1 MGRNIPEDQPL
12 SDEDRAFLLERSQDA
27 LVKTID
33 NVVAAQEGHD
43 DVDDDV
49 DDGDG
54 DGDGDGDVVEVD
66 ADISDFAEKLTIPKL
81 EKRILALHEED
92 PESVELPGSDARK
105 DDYVSIYSIALQ
117 EKRNKGEELDLVD
130 DE

>member
-27 LVKTID
+27 LVATID
-33 NVVAAQEGHD
+33 RVVAAQGNED
-43 DVDDDV
+43 ADNEEPQDADDDNEI
-49 DDGDG
+49 
-54 DGDGDGDVVEVD
+54 VEVD

>member
-1 MGRNIPEDQPL
+1 MGRAIPENQPL

-27 LVKTID
+27 LVATID
-33 NVVAAQEGHD
+33 RVVAAQGNED
-43 DVDDDV
+43 ADNEEPQDADDDNEI
-49 DDGDG
+49 
-54 DGDGDGDVVEVD
+54 VEVD

>member
-1 MGRNIPEDQPL
+1 MGRAIPEDQPL

-27 LVKTID
+27 LVATID
-33 NVVAAQEGHD
+33 RVVAAQGNEDAD
-43 DVDDDV
+43 DEEPQDADDDNEI
-49 DDGDG
+49 
-54 DGDGDGDVVEVD
+54 VEVD

>member
-27 LVKTID
+27 LVATID
-33 NVVAAQEGHD
+33 RVVAAQGNEYAD
-43 DVDDDV
+43 DEEPQ
-49 DDGDG
+49 DDGD
-54 DGDGDGDVVEVD
+54 DNEIVEVD

-92 PESVELPGSDARK
+92 SESVELPGSDARK

>member
-1 MGRNIPEDQPL
+1 MGRAIPEDQPL

-27 LVKTID
+27 LVATID
-33 NVVAAQEGHD
+33 RVVAAQRGD
-43 DVDDDV
+43 DADDPQDDSG
-49 DDGDG
+49 DDGD
-54 DGDGDGDVVEVD
+54 DGDADIVEVD